1 MVKSQQKKRWLS
13 TDEIISSVITM
24 LLLIVIHVTIYSIYM
39 TTEGVIYCYND
50 VYCYAQAKSKI
61 PIIMVAEF
69 YIIYNLKYEW
79 RINLLIREESML
91 KLWIRLIKK
100 IGFLS
105 GVVAVCSFVICTLY
119 AAFNCVYECNWL
131 DRNSEAFHTFLYDM
145 TIRIDTWII
154 QVIFILTIFAE
165 VFVMGVFIII
175 SWWWLRQPVY
185 GYGAMV
191 AFALFEQNYWQKKL
205 YIFFNKMSMNPPYM
219 YLKGYNVA
227 NHIIFPIVMMVAACI
242 VGAVLF
248 RKRDMLRKDSDV

>member
-1 MVKSQQKKRWLS
+1 
-13 TDEIISSVITM
+13 
-24 LLLIVIHVTIYSIYM
+24 
-39 TTEGVIYCYND
+39 
-50 VYCYAQAKSKI
+50 
-61 PIIMVAEF
+61 
-69 YIIYNLKYEW
+69 
-79 RINLLIREESML
+79 ML

-105 GVVAVCSFVICTLY
+105 GVVAVCSFVICTVY

-175 SWWWLRQPVY
+175 SWWWLRQPIY